1 MKCKDCGSYK
11 GYRCVRW
18 GMKMDENNFCHD
30 YIPETG
36 RVKVMLDKGAI
47 MPTRAHELDAG
58 LDLYTPEAFF
68 IETGSYHVLLDQDFI
83 EVGFATID
91 TGVHIAIPEGYV
103 GMIKSKSGLNVKH
116 GLIAE
121 GVIDSGYTGSIVVK
135 LYNMSGKDYR
145 FNRGEKIAQLV
156 IMPIITPELKLVDKF
171 DETERGNGGFG
182 STGK

>member
-47 MPTRAHELDAG
+47 MPTRAHSMDAG
-58 LDLYTPEAFF
+58 LDIYAPCDIRIPPTLCDAFYAR
-68 IETGSYHVLLDQDFI
+68 IGRI
-83 EVGFATID
+83 TID

-103 GMIKSKSGLNVKH
+103 GMIKSKSGLNINKN
-116 GLIAE
+116 LITE
-121 GVIDSGYTGSIVVK
+121 GVIDAGYTGSIKVK
-135 LYNMSGKDYR
+135 MYNMSDSQVVINK
-145 FNRGEKIAQLV
+145 GEKLTQLV